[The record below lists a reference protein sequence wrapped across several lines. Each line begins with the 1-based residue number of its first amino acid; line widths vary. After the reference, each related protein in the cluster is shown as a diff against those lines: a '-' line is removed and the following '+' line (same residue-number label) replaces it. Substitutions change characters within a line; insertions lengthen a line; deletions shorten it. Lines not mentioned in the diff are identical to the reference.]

1 MSSRTREI
9 KEGRQYIGVNE
20 RPIFRLNTAQWGGS
34 PSAQSA
40 KVYDYD
46 NDAGTFTDVTSTV
59 LPSGSPSVSGDY
71 VSLPT
76 FVPESIGKVYL
87 VTVKFTTGGSVL
99 EAFAWVMIER

>member
-1 MSSRTREI
+1 MSNRSREI

-20 RPIFRLNTAQWGGS
+20 RPIFRLLTTKWGGTPSS
-34 PSAQSA
+34 PSV
-40 KVYDYD
+40 KVFDYD

-71 VSLPT
+71 VSLPV
-76 FVPESIGKVYL
+76 FVPDSIGKVYF

-99 EAFAWVMIER
+99 EAFAWVLVER